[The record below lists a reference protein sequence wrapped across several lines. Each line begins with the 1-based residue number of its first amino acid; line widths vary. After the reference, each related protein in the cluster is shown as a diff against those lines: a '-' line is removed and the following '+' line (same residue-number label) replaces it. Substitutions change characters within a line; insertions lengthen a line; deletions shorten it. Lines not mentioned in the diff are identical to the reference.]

1 MAYDFEAQ
9 TAIVTG
15 AASGIGRATAEQFA
29 AGGAN
34 VVVTD
39 VDTEGGAET
48 VERIEAAG
56 GTATFVETDVSDADD
71 VEAMVQEAVAAYG
84 GVDVAV
90 NNAGIE
96 GETEPLAD
104 LSEDAFDRVLDVN
117 LKGLWLCM
125 KHELPELV
133 AGDGGAIVNVSSIAG
148 LVSAGGAPY
157 VASKHG
163 VIGLTRVAATQYAG
177 DDVRVNAVCPG
188 VIDTP
193 MVDRAGEADPE
204 SIDQFVGMQPLG
216 RKGAPEEVASAIVW
230 LCSGEASFV
239 TGNAYPVDGGYLA
252 Q

>member
-1 MAYDFEAQ
+1 MALDFEGK

-15 AASGIGRATAEQFA
+15 AASGIGRKTAERF
-29 AGGAN
+29 GVEGAN
-34 VVVTD
+34 VVVSD
-39 VDTEGGAET
+39 VDADGGAET

-56 GTATFVETDVSDADD
+56 GTATFVEADVSDAGDA
-71 VEAMVQEAVAAYG
+71 EAMVQEAVDAYG

-96 GETEPLAD
+96 GETAPLDELSAD
-104 LSEDAFDRVLDVN
+104 AWDRVLDVN
-117 LKGLWLCM
+117 LKGTWLCM
-125 KHELPELV
+125 KYELPELV
-133 AGDGGAIVNVSSIAG
+133 DGGGAVVNVSSIAG
-148 LVSAGGAPY
+148 LVAAGGAPY

-163 VIGLTRVAATQYAG
+163 VVGLTRVAATQYAD

-204 SIDQFVGMQPLG
+204 SIEQFVGMQPLG
-216 RKGAPEEVASAIVW
+216 RMGTPEEVANSIVW
-230 LCSGEASFV
+230 LCSEEASFV

-252 Q
+252 L